1 MYRFI
6 AFIVRNLMFALC
18 KYEWKGGENFPAK
31 GGFIAAANHVT
42 ELDALTLAHYLFDM
56 GREPRILA
64 KRGLFTSPLTGWVLR
79 GTKMIPVD
87 RESAKATES
96 LKDAAN
102 QLGDGACVAILPEG
116 TLTRDPDYWP
126 MEGKT
131 GVARIALTTRLPVLP
146 VAQWGVTEIM
156 PRYGML
162 RWPWPRKKVTIQT
175 GPPVDLSDLYDRPQD
190 TATLREATSRIMD
203 AITAELEQV
212 RGEVAPKPRF
222 DLRKHPD
229 YEAKMTTYPPVER
242 P

>member
-1 MYRFI
+1 MYRFV

-64 KRGLFTSPLTGWVLR
+64 KRGLFDSPLTGWALR

-87 RESAKATES
+87 RDSTKSAES
-96 LKDAAN
+96 LKDAAS

-146 VAQWGVTEIM
+146 VAQWGVTEILG
-156 PRYGML
+156 RYSRVL
-162 RWPWPRKKVTIQT
+162 KPFPRKKVTIQT

-203 AITAELEQV
+203 AITAELEQI

-229 YEAKMTTYPPVER
+229 HEAKMTNYPPVER